1 MLAEFNADIR
11 KQHTFL
17 TGPTDLRTAAC
28 NSVSPLVINMGNI
41 TSSSQPSKIQPTL
54 FNRAGQAAAGKSFP
68 DRNST
73 YT

>member
-28 NSVSPLVINMGNI
+28 NSVSPLRDKYGQYHVI
-41 TSSSQPSKIQPTL
+41 
-54 FNRAGQAAAGKSFP
+54 FP
-68 DRNST
+68 ALENTADSVQQSWSGCCR
-73 YT
+73 